1 MQLKIVAVLP
11 MSVINNRN
19 NIKVFNDWRESC
31 LFNGLP
37 NDGPYFTDTNGGI
50 CMDCMS
56 TMTALKGSTDV
67 LFLMLGAVMV
77 FAMHAGFAF
86 LEVGTVR
93 KKSQVNALVKILTDW
108 SVSTVVYFV
117 VGFPVAY
124 GISFLKPAEDLLN
137 KAQGYDLVHF
147 FFLLCFAACIPAIIS
162 GGIAERAKFW
172 PQVVAGAIFVGLSY
186 PLFESLIWG
195 QNASLLQNMFK
206 SIGGAEFHDYAG
218 SVVVHSIG
226 GWIALTAV
234 MVLGPRMGRY
244 VRGKSHPIPVSN
256 IPFLA
261 LGSWVLAI
269 GWFGFNVMSAG
280 NLEKISGLVAVNSL
294 MAMVGGV
301 LAALVAG
308 RNDPGFVH
316 NGALAGLIAVCAGSD
331 IMHPLGAFA
340 VGCIASF
347 IFVYGFQY
355 EQEKLKI
362 DDVLGVWPLHGI
374 IGSWGGIAAGIFGQK
389 FLGGMGGVSF
399 ISQLTG
405 SLAAILFALISGFVV
420 YGILSKTVGIRLEQE
435 DEFNGAD
442 LSIHKI
448 GAYPEES
455 IR

>member
-1 MQLKIVAVLP
+1 MESLAACTGLKA
-11 MSVINNRN
+11 
-19 NIKVFNDWRESC
+19 
-31 LFNGLP
+31 
-37 NDGPYFTDTNGGI
+37 
-50 CMDCMS
+50 
-56 TMTALKGSTDV
+56 STDV

-93 KKSQVNALVKILTDW
+93 KKSQVNAFVKILTDW
-108 SVSTVVYFV
+108 AVSTVVYFLI
-117 VGFPVAY
+117 GFPIAY
-124 GISFLKPAEDLLN
+124 GISFLKPADQLIVEN
-137 KAQGYDLVHF
+137 QGYDLVHY

-172 PQVVAGAIFVGLSY
+172 PQVTAGAIFAGLTY

-195 QNASLLQNMFK
+195 KNASLLQDLFK
-206 SIGGAEFHDYAG
+206 SVGGAEFHDYAG

-226 GWIALTAV
+226 GWLALPAV
-234 MVLGPRMGRY
+234 LILGPRMGRY
-244 VRGKSHPIPVSN
+244 LKSRSNPIPVSN

-261 LGSWVLAI
+261 LGSWILAI

-280 NLEKISGLVAVNSL
+280 HIEKISGLVAINSL

-308 RNDPGFVH
+308 KNDPGFIH

-331 IMHPLGAFA
+331 LMHPLGAFVTGGIAA
-340 VGCIASF
+340 V
-347 IFVYGFQY
+347 IFVYGFHI

-389 FLGGMGGVSF
+389 WLGGIGGISF
-399 ISQLTG
+399 ISQLGGT
-405 SLAAILFALISGFVV
+405 LLAILFALSSGFLV
-420 YGILSKTVGIRLEQE
+420 YGALHKTVGIRMNED
-435 DEFNGAD
+435 DEFAGPD
-442 LSIHKI
+442 LAYHHT

-455 IR
+455 VR